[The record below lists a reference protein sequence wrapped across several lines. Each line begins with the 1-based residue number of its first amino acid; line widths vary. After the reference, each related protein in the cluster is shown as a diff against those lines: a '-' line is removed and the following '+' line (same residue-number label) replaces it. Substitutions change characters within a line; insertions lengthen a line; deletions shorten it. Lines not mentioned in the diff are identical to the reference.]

1 VRYEDKEVEGLDLE
15 HAQEHQREGVVVED
29 HLDAVP
35 ALRPEEVEAQDN
47 VALDAM
53 RAILEHRHLVIN
65 DLGLPQRELR
75 ALQALQVAVS
85 GKDHELAQFVFA
97 SDRRDLLEQALAV
110 LQPKSLDER
119 SQPYLD
125 LVQRVGSLR
134 HELKELEDAQ
144 DNLLEANPE
153 VGVVKAESDPAGQ
166 PKPPQA
172 KPADD
177 DRSLTGPERPI
188 KKPRSEL
195 DGPALAAPEPQE
207 TTLGSKQDLAEAKV
221 PEPQRLTTKPFWK
234 GRD

>member
-1 VRYEDKEVEGLDLE
+1 MRYEDKEVEGIDLE

-29 HLDAVP
+29 HLEAVP
-35 ALRPEEVEAQDN
+35 ALRPEEVEAQDT

-110 LQPKSLDER
+110 LQPKALDER
-119 SQPYLD
+119 SQPYLE

-144 DNLLEANPE
+144 DNLLAANTE
-153 VGVVKAESDPAGQ
+153 VGVVKAESDPADQ
-166 PKPPQA
+166 PKPPKA

-177 DRSLTGPERPI
+177 DRSLTGPERAI
-188 KKPRSEL
+188 KKPKSEL
-195 DGPALAAPEPQE
+195 DGPALPDPQPTV
-207 TTLGSKQDLAEAKV
+207 TTLGSKQDLAEATV